1 MKRDYSAQELRFSQ
15 AKLQWSE
22 EAEGVLELYFE
33 DKLSMNLEQA
43 ISYNEAIKEMAK
55 AQNQNIFIYIDGSGL
70 KGVSKE
76 ARQYFAQASTSRSR
90 ACALLVGSGISR
102 ILGNFLVG
110 FNKPPIPT
118 RLFTNKEKA
127 LQWLAEWQRKTP

>member
-1 MKRDYSAQELRFSQ
+1 MKRDYSAPKIEFPQ
-15 AKLQWSE
+15 AKLQWSA

-33 DKLSMNLEQA
+33 QKLKMSLEQA
-43 ISYNEAIKEMAK
+43 QDYYESLCKMAEAQGK
-55 AQNQNIFIYIDGSGL
+55 NIFIYID
-70 KGVSKE
+70 VSTIGGISAD
-76 ARQYFAQASTSRSR
+76 ARKYFAKAVNPRSR

-118 RLFTNKEKA
+118 RLFSNKEKA